1 MAAIVEGPTPKY
13 ECLLFG
19 MYRAFIN
26 LKSCL
31 FKLFVLI
38 VLYTPVKAVHYLR
51 LQIWMIHCI
60 LLVLASILLAVK
72 IFKV

>member
-19 MYRAFIN
+19 TYRAFIN

-31 FKLFVLI
+31 FKLFVI

-60 LLVLASILLAVK
+60 LLVLASILLAAK
-72 IFKV
+72 ILKV